1 MVNILLMLQND
12 VLRNLF
18 AKIILFVNLGGK

>member
-1 MVNILLMLQND
+1 MVNILLMLQNE

-18 AKIILFVNLGGK
+18 AKIILFVNLSGK